1 MAAAA
6 ETFWD
11 RSAEKY
17 AKSPVR
23 DEEAYAA
30 TLERVRV
37 HLPAEANAL
46 EVGCGTGTTA
56 LKLAPDVAR
65 LVATD
70 ISAKMIAIAEEKRR
84 AADADNVSFQQAT
97 LEDHSFDDGAFD
109 VVFAFNFLHLHADIP
124 AALSEIHR
132 LLKPGGLFFSK
143 TVCLKE
149 WKSLFPLL
157 IPVMQL
163 IGKAPYVKSLNSDA
177 LDGMI
182 ADAGF
187 DIVETGYYPEKSRSR
202 FVVARKAG

>member
-6 ETFWD
+6 ESFWD
-11 RSAEKY
+11 KSAEKY

-30 TLERVRV
+30 TLERVRA
-37 HLPAEANAL
+37 HLPADATAL

-70 ISAKMIAIAEEKRR
+70 ISAKMIAIAEEKRG
-84 AADADNVSFQQAT
+84 ASNADNVTFQQAT
-97 LEDHSFDDGAFD
+97 LEDHPFEAGAFD
-109 VVFAFNFLHLHADIP
+109 VVFAFNFLHLHTDIP
-124 AALSEIHR
+124 AALGEIHR
-132 LLKPGGLFFSK
+132 LLKPGGMFFSK

-163 IGKAPYVKSLNSDA
+163 FGKAPYVKSLNSAA

-182 ADAGF
+182 AGAGF
-187 DIVETGYYPEKSRSR
+187 EIMETGYYPEKSRSR
-202 FVVARKAG
+202 FVVARRPG